1 MRDPSEARL
10 AMVRE
15 IEAQVVATFPRTG
28 IRVLDPRVLA
38 AMAAVPRHE
47 FVPEPQRPFAYDD
60 RALPLGSGQTIS
72 QPFVVALMTHLLE
85 PRADDDVLE
94 VGTGS
99 GYQAAVLATLVRKVR
114 SIELD
119 GGLAAAAAER
129 LARLGFANVEV
140 RAGDGTLG
148 WPEAAPFDGV
158 IVTAATPEVPP
169 ALLAQLR
176 EGRHLVAP
184 LGPHGLTQSLTRVT
198 KLAGGRVARRAFLE
212 VEFVPLRRAE

>member
-1 MRDPSEARL
+1 
-10 AMVRE
+10 MVRE
-15 IEAQVVATFPRTG
+15 IEAHVVATFPRTG
-28 IRVLDPRVLA
+28 IRALDPRVLA
-38 AMAAVPRHE
+38 AFAAVPRHE
-47 FVPEPQRPFAYDD
+47 FVPEPQRSFAYED
-60 RALPLGSGQTIS
+60 RAIPLGAGQSVS
-72 QPFVVALMTHLLE
+72 QPFVVALMTQLLD
-85 PRADDDVLE
+85 PRAGDVVLE

-99 GYQAAVLATLVRKVR
+99 GYQAAVLAALVKKVYTV
-114 SIELD
+114 ELD
-119 GGLAAAAAER
+119 EGLAAAARER

-158 IVTAATPEVPP
+158 MVTAAAPEIPP

-198 KLAGGRVARRAFLE
+198 KLAGGRVVRRAFLD
-212 VEFVPLRRAE
+212 VEFVPLRGGE